1 MKMNLFSASALAL
14 ACCLSFSVASCA
26 DNADKK
32 TAPAAAQASAKKSDK
47 PAHELPNYRYVDS
60 DSILKNYHLSKDY
73 TEEMLR
79 MQNNMESE
87 AKRHENSLQAQAAN
101 MQKKMQS
108 NQYLSEADYRA
119 DEQKLNNMRTSAER
133 SLASLQKTYEN
144 AVLNGSKAVNDSIE
158 SFIKEYNA
166 KKGYDAIFI
175 KASTMYID
183 PALDI
188 TNEVI
193 EGLNAR
199 YNKVKK

>member
-1 MKMNLFSASALAL
+1 MKMNFFSASAFAL
-14 ACCLSFSVASCA
+14 ACCLAFSAASCSNDSKTETA
-26 DNADKK
+26 KAPSTTTKK
-32 TAPAAAQASAKKSDK
+32 PEK
-47 PAHELPNYRYVDS
+47 PAHELPNYRYVDA

-79 MQNNMESE
+79 MQTNMENE
-87 AKRHENSLQAQAAN
+87 AKRHENSIQSQAAN

-108 NQYLSEADYRA
+108 NQYLSEDAYRA
-119 DEQKLNNMRTSAER
+119 DEQKLNNMQTQAQR

-144 AVLNGSKAVNDSIE
+144 AVLNGSKTVNDSIE

-175 KASTMYID
+175 KASTMYIN
-183 PALDI
+183 PELDI